1 MDAYL
6 SLFFENLD
14 ASGLAEKKVMIIW
27 EGTAGAGRQYLAAA
41 SCMQK
46 QGMSISLVGP
56 PDAHVFAKH
65 FELAYVCTSPSTHE
79 LLSRPSVVAA
89 TTANDNDL
97 FEKAWALEN
106 EAYTAANIHV
116 ICQAIK
122 GFEPDLILTSTR
134 PLHRVLAVGNALAIP
149 VLCLAL
155 QEPVDVLGDAFEPAW
170 ATMKAS
176 KLASLL
182 SSELQQWGSSFEQAL
197 GSSSP
202 AAHFWPSVAQVK
214 ALAGKLPRF
223 PYFTLYNF
231 EQMDRKNIE
240 IFCYEPDGVCEQP
253 ETLPFKRQDKWKA
266 KCKPTNVFALGCFQW
281 DIEEEAYLPALY
293 DRVEAQKLEEFINH
307 ARENLGVQD
316 ADLVYVSLGPVI
328 CKDVKFMTSL
338 VLRAFKIVNLKAIVD
353 TSCGMS
359 LEQIKGEG
367 DEDTLKDYCEKN
379 VFFVHKVPA
388 AKFLPRCGAC
398 LHDGN
403 SSMLRQAMHANV
415 PSIIVP
421 IFGQQFQNA
430 QRMSGHAHCILINE
444 MKGLIPSTLASG
456 LEHFITE
463 KKHFRSMQWKTFICA
478 ERAPFLSKLA
488 EHRLVHLLQKTW
500 TETLKDNNFL
510 KDMDDLK
517 ADDGGACRC
526 CSAKGRRVQ
535 P

>member
-1 MDAYL
+1 MKAEL
-6 SLFFENLD
+6 SLFFDNLD
-14 ASGLAEKKVMIIW
+14 ATGLAGKKVMIIW
-27 EGTAGAGRQYLAAA
+27 EGTAGAGRQYMAAA
-41 SCMQK
+41 SSLQK
-46 QGMSISLVGP
+46 MGLTISLVGP
-56 PDAHVFAKH
+56 PDVHVYAKH

-89 TTANDNDL
+89 TTANDYDL

-182 SSELQQWGSSFEQAL
+182 SSELQQWGPNFEQAL
-197 GSSSP
+197 GISSP

-214 ALAGKLPRF
+214 ALAGKLPQF
-223 PYFTLYNF
+223 PYFTLCNF
-231 EQMDRKNIE
+231 EQLDRKDLD
-240 IFCYEPDGVCEQP
+240 FWSYVPDGFCEQP
-253 ETLPFKRQDKWKA
+253 ETLPYNLKKKKA
-266 KCKPTNVFALGCFQW
+266 KKLKPSNVFALGCFQW
-281 DIEEEAYLPALY
+281 DIEEEAYMPALT
-293 DRVEAQKLEEFINH
+293 DRVEAQKLEEFIVH
-307 ARENLGVQD
+307 ARESTGLI
-316 ADLVYVSLGPVI
+316 ADELIYVSFGPVI

-338 VLRAFKIVNLKAIVD
+338 VLRALKIANLKAIVD

-359 LEQIKGEG
+359 LEQIKGLG
-367 DEDTLKDYCEKN
+367 DEEALKEYCEKN

-388 AKFLPRCGAC
+388 AKFLPRCSAC

-403 SSMLRQAMHANV
+403 SAMIRHAMQANV
-415 PSIIVP
+415 PNIMVP

-430 QRMSGHAHCILINE
+430 QRMICHDHCIRLDP
-444 MKGLIPSTLASG
+444 MKGLVASSMACG
-456 LEHFITE
+456 LENFFKE
-463 KKHFRSMQWKTFICA
+463 KNHLQEIQQKVWIAS
-478 ERAPFLSKLA
+478 ERLSYVSKLA
-488 EHRLVHLLQKTW
+488 EHRLVHVLQKTW
-500 TETLKDNNFL
+500 TETLKGEIFL
-510 KDMDDLK
+510 KDMDDLQ

-526 CSAKGRRVQ
+526 CSVKGRRVQ